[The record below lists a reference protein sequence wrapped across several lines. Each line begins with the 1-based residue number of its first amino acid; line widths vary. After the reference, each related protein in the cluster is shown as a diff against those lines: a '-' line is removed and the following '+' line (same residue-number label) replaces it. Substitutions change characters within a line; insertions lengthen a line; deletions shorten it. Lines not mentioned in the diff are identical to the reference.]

1 MGGGVKVWCGERAAS
16 GRVASS
22 ASSSMLPEPIL
33 APLIKGRR
41 PMNVYHYPSLG
52 SIRYKKLEKVT
63 DVRYGPPLLPISALV
78 HGSITPC
85 AMPSCPRFYRL
96 LSVSY

>member
-22 ASSSMLPEPIL
+22 ASSSMVPEPIL

-78 HGSITPC
+78 HGSITP
-85 AMPSCPRFYRL
+85 RK
-96 LSVSY
+96 

>member
-1 MGGGVKVWCGERAAS
+1 
-16 GRVASS
+16 
-22 ASSSMLPEPIL
+22 MLPEPIL

-63 DVRYGPPLLPISALV
+63 DVRYGPPLLPISAF
-78 HGSITPC
+78 S
-85 AMPSCPRFYRL
+85 
-96 LSVSY
+96 

>member
-1 MGGGVKVWCGERAAS
+1 MWRE
-16 GRVASS
+16 GRVGPGCES
-22 ASSSMLPEPIL
+22 ASSSMVPEPIL

-78 HGSITPC
+78 HGSITPRVC
-85 AMPSCPRFYRL
+85 GFVVFR
-96 LSVSY
+96 LSVTKAREVHNFLV